1 MFKYIKWELKNYFN
15 KKQIW
20 FIVIGIVY
28 LLFAII
34 PLKDFGFISGLVKLA
49 FMIII
54 WISLFGSFIIGTK
67 KVVDTFSKK
76 TFLLESM
83 IPYPVKK
90 ILLSKYLLGIILNV
104 MYSLIGILGFAILLI
119 KGIGF
124 DFLVDFIKLFMKEI
138 TLEYFLRGS
147 IILILSSITFMSFVV
162 FGYILGKVIKPSGK
176 GNKALGVIIWI
187 LLFYTFAWLLD
198 SINLGSTELVLDIV
212 YIVISTGLFFITSWL
227 IENKLEIYN

>member
-15 KKQIW
+15 KKQVW
-20 FIVIGIVY
+20 FIVIGIIY
-28 LLFAII
+28 LLFAIT
-34 PLKDFGFISGLVKLA
+34 PLRDFNFISGLIKLA
-49 FMIII
+49 FTIVIC
-54 WISLFGSFIIGTK
+54 ISLFGAFIIGTK

-90 ILLSKYLLGIILNV
+90 ILLSKYLLGIILNLL
-104 MYSLIGILGFAILLI
+104 YCLIGILGFAILII
-119 KGIGF
+119 KGAGV
-124 DFLVDFIKLFMKEI
+124 DFLVDFIKVFMKEL

-147 IILILSSITFMSFVV
+147 VILILSTITFMSFVV

-176 GNKALGVIIWI
+176 GNKAIGVIIWI
-187 LLFYTFAWLLD
+187 LLFYTFSWFLER
-198 SINLGSTELVLDIV
+198 IELGSTELVLDLI
-212 YIVISTGLFFITSWL
+212 YIITSTGLFFITSWL